1 MEDVGFPSPWACHPP
16 FRPWMRHAMPA
27 NHISSRPWIIIC
39 FHHCWNNGTSCFLI
53 LEDCTGKHP
62 RPVPQ
67 PHPKSSSMGTLV
79 LRIDIRG
86 LFKRHLC
93 KYLRGI
99 SPTVQNVSA
108 SEFCTL
114 PAMIPSICS
123 KAAANISL
131 ASDIIFT
138 PSPPLWIWKKTEV
151 SSKDQW
157 QTEQPLPRR
166 LQPTVQVRQCAC
178 KNSLKI
184 YGILMAFKTW
194 AVNYMNPV
202 GSSSLHI
209 THRQN

>member
-39 FHHCWNNGTSCFLI
+39 FHHCWNNGTSCFHI

-93 KYLRGI
+93 KYLRGSAPQFKMWVWVLRVTCYDPI
-99 SPTVQNVSA
+99 HLLQGGCQHLTGVGHHLHPLPPTVN
-108 SEFCTL
+108 
-114 PAMIPSICS
+114 
-123 KAAANISL
+123 
-131 ASDIIFT
+131 
-138 PSPPLWIWKKTEV
+138 
-151 SSKDQW
+151 
-157 QTEQPLPRR
+157 
-166 LQPTVQVRQCAC
+166 
-178 KNSLKI
+178 LKENRSV
-184 YGILMAFKTW
+184 K
-194 AVNYMNPV
+194 
-202 GSSSLHI
+202 
-209 THRQN
+209 